1 MSVIRIILA
10 DDHPLVLRGIR
21 ELLAHV
27 TDIDVVAV
35 CTDGAQALHAV
46 RQLKPHVAVLDL
58 SMPGL
63 TGLEVVTAIQ
73 AEGLATRAL
82 LLAATATSRE
92 VMSAMAA
99 GAYGFL
105 LKESQP
111 DDLLKAIRDIAAGHK
126 CLPFELFDQKL
137 AHNGAIAP
145 IPIQDVLTQS
155 EWRVMDLAAKGLSN
169 KEIARQLNISEG
181 TAKVHL
187 HHIFRKVGVDNRT
200 ALANIAIQHADR
212 KAKS

>member
-73 AEGLATRAL
+73 ADGLATRAL

-105 LKESQP
+105 L
-111 DDLLKAIRDIAAGHK
+111 
-126 CLPFELFDQKL
+126 
-137 AHNGAIAP
+137 
-145 IPIQDVLTQS
+145 
-155 EWRVMDLAAKGLSN
+155 
-169 KEIARQLNISEG
+169 
-181 TAKVHL
+181 
-187 HHIFRKVGVDNRT
+187 
-200 ALANIAIQHADR
+200 
-212 KAKS
+212 